1 MTRSILLIVS
11 ALNGNVTTGRALF
24 IAICERRVATENWQ
38 IYGSL
43 CRKGGS
49 RCGYFIVV
57 LMNSVA
63 TRDGFIFSWIHRR

>member
-11 ALNGNVTTGRALF
+11 ALNGNVTTGRVLF
-24 IAICERRVATENWQ
+24 IAICERRVATE
-38 IYGSL
+38 IDPFSGSL